1 MSETTTKM
9 TKSTPGV
16 ISLDAGTVTVV
27 GGTFNLAD
35 LPKDTVHYLSLFA
48 LRNKLQ
54 NSADATEAFE
64 ALKARRLP
72 QLRTGGPALRKLSDW
87 QRAMVEGVVELA
99 KEEKQAMTTAD
110 AETIVRGLDPEKA
123 RALRADPIVRRHHAR
138 ITGAASASSI
148 LSEILA
154 GGQQAAA

>member
-1 MSETTTKM
+1 MSETATKM
-9 TKSTPGV
+9 TKSKPGV
-16 ISLDAGTVTVV
+16 ISLEAGTVTVG

-72 QLRTGGPALRKLSDW
+72 QLRTGAPAARKLSFW
-87 QRAMVEGVVELA
+87 QCAMVEGVVELA
-99 KEEKQAMTTAD
+99 KKEGQSVTTTE
-110 AETIVRGLDPEKA
+110 AETIVRGLEPEKA
-123 RALRADPIVRRHHAR
+123 RALRDDPIVRRHHAR
-138 ITGAASASSI
+138 ITGTVAASSM